1 MCKRPPDSSTSEY
14 RIRLSTRAFE
24 RCHKTRGPHQT
35 TSALEVVRFRHSMSG
50 LRRMGLVGLAA
61 LLVPFLGGIA
71 RADPVS
77 PGQAATEQLF
87 YLVLIPAIGIGAF
100 VGGLV
105 LYAVLKFRVRKGHT
119 EGPANPST
127 GNRRLETIWT
137 IIPAII
143 LVIVGIAAFQTL
155 IKTDTIPQNPDV
167 IVEINAHQWY
177 WNFNITYIAEGK
189 WLNGTG
195 SFTSLNTTGAFT
207 VKAGLTVK
215 LILRS
220 FDVAHSFYLPDFLF
234 KIDVIPGHTNTYWF
248 QSLQPGDYPI
258 RCAEFCGLQHYTMTA
273 TLHVVR

>member
-1 MCKRPPDSSTSEY
+1 
-14 RIRLSTRAFE
+14 
-24 RCHKTRGPHQT
+24 
-35 TSALEVVRFRHSMSG
+35 MSG
-50 LRRMGLVGLAA
+50 LRKMGLVGLSA
-61 LLVPFLGGIA
+61 LLVPLLGGTVG
-71 RADPVS
+71 ADPIS

-87 YLVLIPAIGIGAF
+87 YLVLIPAIGIGAV

-105 LYAVLKFRVRKGHT
+105 LYAVLKFRVREGHT

-137 IIPAII
+137 IVPAII

-155 IKTDTIPQNPDV
+155 ITTDTIPQNPDV
-167 IVEINAHQWY
+167 IVEINASQWD
-177 WNFNITYIAEGK
+177 WNFNITYIADGK
-189 WLNGTG
+189 WLNSTG

-207 VKAGLTVK
+207 VPANLTVK

-234 KIDVIPGHTNTYWF
+234 KIDVIPGHVNTYWF

-258 RCAEFCGLQHYTMTA
+258 RCAEFCGLNHYTMTA
-273 TLHVVR
+273 TLHVVK